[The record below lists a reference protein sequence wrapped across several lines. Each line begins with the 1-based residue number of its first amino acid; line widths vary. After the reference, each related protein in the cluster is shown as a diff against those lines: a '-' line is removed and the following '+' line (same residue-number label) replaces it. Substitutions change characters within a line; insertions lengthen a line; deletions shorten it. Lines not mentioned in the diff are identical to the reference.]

1 MSKQLDWTP
10 RQIER
15 WWRGRR
21 LQGKPSE
28 MQRFRETTWR
38 FVFYLLAFWLGLYVV
53 TDVSIIAFDLILSY
67 SLHRILYNTSS
78 FSFSPVKMFLFIVS
92 NTFICILLISE
103 FPCAVV
109 KLLLMF

>member
-1 MSKQLDWTP
+1 VSKQLDWTP

-38 FVFYLLAFWLGLYVV
+38 FFFYFFAFWLGLYVV
-53 TDVSIIAFDLILSY
+53 IDVSIIALFYRGHKVLVAPSLAAELHGFISQFAQSLTEIIL
-67 SLHRILYNTSS
+67 HHH
-78 FSFSPVKMFLFIVS
+78 
-92 NTFICILLISE
+92 
-103 FPCAVV
+103 
-109 KLLLMF
+109 